1 MVMINREFTA
11 FTLSAVLLVGLSS
24 VSLAQQVTSGAFA
37 TPATGAGISSGNIN
51 RGTQSDTEQTLQP
64 AWIVKPRISL
74 TETLTDNVN
83 INRSATGNQSDLV
96 SEIAPGIR
104 VEARSARLKA
114 YFDYALR
121 GQFYAQNSDS
131 NRNQNSL
138 NTFGT
143 LEAIDN
149 WLFLDFSGAIAQ
161 QSISA
166 FGTQSTSNTTINNNS
181 TETATYRLSPY
192 ARGQFG
198 GLVDYTLRYNLS
210 TTRSDANSVS
220 DVDVSQWIGQLSGST
235 RFQGLRWS
243 FDANQQSTQYSRG
256 RKTDAD
262 LLRLMLTYTVAPQFR
277 VSVSGGWESNNYAS
291 LEQET
296 NTTHGYGFDWT
307 PTERTKFSAFK
318 EKRFFGDGHNLNF
331 SHRFPRSSIQFSD
344 TRDISVLPNQ
354 FTTIGLGSVYDL
366 YFQQF
371 ASLIPDPVQRANFVN
386 TLLAQTGVNPNAQV
400 TSGFTTSQATVRRNQ
415 QLSIVLFGVRNS
427 ITLLANRNE
436 SQGVL
441 ASMSGIDAISQSN
454 IVKQQGFGLNFSHKL
469 SETSNLNLLGSRQES
484 SGSGIN
490 TLKTTTTTYQANVS
504 TKLGAKTTGSLSARR
519 SEFDSSTNPYT
530 ENALVGTVSFVY

>member
-1 MVMINREFTA
+1 
-11 FTLSAVLLVGLSS
+11 
-24 VSLAQQVTSGAFA
+24 
-37 TPATGAGISSGNIN
+37 
-51 RGTQSDTEQTLQP
+51 
-64 AWIVKPRISL
+64 
-74 TETLTDNVN
+74 
-83 INRSATGNQSDLV
+83 
-96 SEIAPGIR
+96 
-104 VEARSARLKA
+104 
-114 YFDYALR
+114 
-121 GQFYAQNSDS
+121 
-131 NRNQNSL
+131 
-138 NTFGT
+138 
-143 LEAIDN
+143 
-149 WLFLDFSGAIAQ
+149 
-161 QSISA
+161 
-166 FGTQSTSNTTINNNS
+166 
-181 TETATYRLSPY
+181 
-192 ARGQFG
+192 
-198 GLVDYTLRYNLS
+198 
-210 TTRSDANSVS
+210 
-220 DVDVSQWIGQLSGST
+220 
-235 RFQGLRWS
+235 
-243 FDANQQSTQYSRG
+243 
-256 RKTDAD
+256 
-262 LLRLMLTYTVAPQFR
+262 MLTYTVAPQFR